1 MDKCDVTPLGK
12 NENNILSDEQ
22 IECIEV
28 PVKDIISM
36 DLDERRPRAIA
47 TISFYIDYRK

>member
-1 MDKCDVTPLGK
+1 MSSCNVTPLGT
-12 NENNILSDEQ
+12 NENNVFSEGQ
-22 IECIEV
+22 VECIEV

-47 TISFYIDYRK
+47 TISFYVDYRE